1 MTGVFAYWR
10 RLLKA
15 RCGGT
20 PPAVREHRRGAAGEV
35 AGATESIGRR
45 HSLSGERNACSV
57 LAMAFCHR
65 ELFLL
70 GIASVEAGGLSSC
83 AVSCIRV

>member
-1 MTGVFAYWR
+1 MEGKPEGVSALEGAEQQDVARTQHFASQSAGLFYV
-10 RLLKA
+10 RLLA
-15 RCGGT
+15 C
-20 PPAVREHRRGAAGEV
+20 PAAA
-35 AGATESIGRR
+35 
-45 HSLSGERNACSV
+45 
-57 LAMAFCHR
+57 AFCHR